1 MKFIKEFI
9 KDHWKDILLTLF
21 GVVCIALLMST
32 TCTNQRNNILENN
45 IKALNDSVKTY
56 KLKNDELMYE
66 KQGYILE
73 KQDLEK
79 YIGIKEK
86 EIKDLE
92 RTLNSKVATISR
104 LEGEL
109 AIASITTHD
118 SVEVLPDST
127 VNIYFDYNDAW
138 LALDGV
144 TNYGLKTNLSNTTL
158 NCIHMSLPLKVGMTD
173 DNKWFATT
181 PNPYVVFTTIEGANL
196 QQARPNKWC
205 LSVQCGVGGLL
216 GWGISGGQ
224 DSVVRSGWILGGGFY
239 LGFGVSYKLLE
250 F

>member
-1 MKFIKEFI
+1 MKFIK
-9 KDHWKDILLTLF
+9 KHWKDILLVLF
-21 GVVCIALLMST
+21 GVACITLLMST

-45 IKALNDSVKTY
+45 IIALNDSVKTY
-56 KLKNDELMYE
+56 KLKNGELMYE

-79 YIGIKEK
+79 YIDIKER

-118 SVEVLPDST
+118 SIAILPDST
-127 VNIYFDYNDAW
+127 VNIYFDYDDTW
-138 LALDGV
+138 LTLNGI
-144 TNYGLKTNLSNTTL
+144 TSYGLKTNLSNTTL
-158 NCIHMSLPLKVGMTD
+158 SYMHISLPLKVGMTE

-181 PNPYVVFTTIEGANL
+181 SNPYVTFTTIEGANL
-196 QQARPNKWC
+196 QQARPKRWC
-205 LSVQCGVGGLL
+205 LSVQCGVGGLAGL
-216 GWGISGGQ
+216 GISGGE
-224 DSVVRSGWILGGGFY
+224 DGVVRSGWILGGGLY
-239 LGFGVSYKLLE
+239 LGLGVSYKLLE

>member
-1 MKFIKEFI
+1 MKFIKN
-9 KDHWKDILLTLF
+9 HWKDILIVLF
-21 GVVCIALLMST
+21 GVMCIALLMST
-32 TCTNQRNNILENN
+32 TCTNQRNIILENN
-45 IKALNDSVKTY
+45 ISALNDSVKTY
-56 KLKNDELMYE
+56 KLKNGELMYE

-92 RTLNSKVATISR
+92 RSLNSKVATISK

-109 AIASITTHD
+109 AINSITTHD
-118 SVEVLPDST
+118 SIEVLPDSI
-127 VNIYFDYNDAW
+127 VNIYFDYSDQW
-138 LALDGV
+138 LKLDGV

-158 NCIHMSLPLKVGMTD
+158 NCIHIPLSLKVGMTE

-181 PNPYVVFTTIEGANL
+181 VNPYVTFTTIEGANL
-196 QQARPNKWC
+196 QRAQPKKWC
-205 LSVQCGVGGLL
+205 LSVQGGAGGLL
-216 GWGISGGQ
+216 GWGISGGR
-224 DSVVRSGWILGGGFY
+224 DGIVRSGWILGGGFY
-239 LGFGVSYKLLE
+239 LGLGISYKLLE

>member
-1 MKFIKEFI
+1 MEFIKEFI
-9 KDHWKDILLTLF
+9 KKHWKDILLVLF
-21 GVVCIALLMST
+21 GVVCIVLLMST

-45 IKALNDSVKTY
+45 IRALNDSVKTY

-127 VNIYFDYNDAW
+127 VNIYFDYSDVW
-138 LALDGV
+138 LTLNGV
-144 TNYGLKTNLSNTTL
+144 TKYGLKTNLSNTTL
-158 NCIHMSLPLKVGMTD
+158 SHMYMSLPLKVGMTE

-181 PNPYVVFTTIEGANL
+181 SNPYVTFTTIEGANL
-196 QQARPNKWC
+196 QQARPKRWC
-205 LSVQCGVGGLL
+205 LSVQCGVGGLVGL
-216 GWGISGGQ
+216 GISGVG
-224 DSVVRSGWILGGGFY
+224 DGVVRSGWILGGGLY
-239 LGFGVSYKLLE
+239 LGLGVSYKLLE